1 MTLVLGLNGA
11 KGTTTLTSPGVPG
24 ECSYDRTPEGL
35 TADCTG
41 RGLTEVPN
49 DLPENLVVLELKVN
63 KIKILT
69 NNSFSSVPILRY
81 LSLHHNHLIYIQRGT
96 FDSLSVLEYIDLS
109 HNTNLPSGL
118 PTGIFSKNPNLQV
131 INLKGNNFTS
141 IPIKPLALFQNVNET
156 TIRFADNPIRHLN
169 FSGFPLIHVFR
180 LDLQSL
186 SLSDLSFNDFLP
198 LKRIPISILEL
209 NRNNLKVLSDGVF
222 QYLRLVSK
230 LYLSYNSIRNLTLNA
245 FVGME
250 SLTELY
256 LRSCGIR
263 VISGFSENI
272 TNVET
277 GFRIPPLKSLTLSYN
292 HFSILPVE
300 VFLGLNQLT
309 FLNLRAANI
318 AHLSNA
324 SFKGLDSLQN
334 LDLSLNKLYAV
345 NAELFSH
352 LPNLQTLLLSTN
364 KIQVLSP
371 NKLSGL
377 NSLKYFDLSDN
388 SMREFE
394 EGVWDLPS
402 LDTLD
407 LSNINI
413 ELLKTVS
420 FKGLTSLRKLIL
432 SSNPIQNLGYDTFR
446 KSMTTLKILT
456 YHGLVNCLIF
466 LNLSYLPIV

>member
-1 MTLVLGLNGA
+1 MTTVPLQSINDLPCVDDPRPIFEWA
-11 KGTTTLTSPGVPG
+11 EGTTTLTSSG

-35 TADCTG
+35 TADCRA

-63 KIKILT
+63 KIEILT

-81 LSLHHNHLIYIQRGT
+81 LSLLYNHLIYIQRGT
-96 FDSLSVLEYIDLS
+96 FDSLSLLEYIDLS
-109 HNTNLPSGL
+109 RNTNLPSGL
-118 PTGIFSKNPNLQV
+118 PTVIFSKNPNLQV
-131 INLKGNNFTS
+131 INLKSNNFTS
-141 IPIKPLALFQNVNET
+141 IPIEPLALFRNVNKT
-156 TIRFADNPIRHLN
+156 TIRFAKNPIRHLN

-186 SLSDLSFNDFLP
+186 SLSNLSFNDFLP

-209 NRNNLKVLSDGVF
+209 VRNNLKVLYDGVF

-256 LRSCGIR
+256 L
-263 VISGFSENI
+263 
-272 TNVET
+272 
-277 GFRIPPLKSLTLSYN
+277 
-292 HFSILPVE
+292 
-300 VFLGLNQLT
+300 
-309 FLNLRAANI
+309 
-318 AHLSNA
+318 
-324 SFKGLDSLQN
+324 
-334 LDLSLNKLYAV
+334 
-345 NAELFSH
+345 
-352 LPNLQTLLLSTN
+352 
-364 KIQVLSP
+364 SP
-371 NKLSGL
+371 DQLSGL
-377 NSLKYFDLSDN
+377 NSLKYLDLSDN

-407 LSNINI
+407 LSNFNI

-420 FKGLTSLRKLIL
+420 FKGLTNLRKLIL
-432 SSNPIQNLGYDTFR
+432 SSNPIQNLGYDTFA
-446 KSMTTLKILT
+446 SIE
-456 YHGLVNCLIF
+456 
-466 LNLSYLPIV
+466 NLEDIDLSWLGQLSDFF